1 MEILK
6 KKWQLL
12 LLSNI
17 KEYELMNILEVLV
30 NLFIRKKIKL
40 IIKLLKFKWKGFC
53 LLRSSV
59 FDLYDC

>member
-1 MEILK
+1 
-6 KKWQLL
+6 
-12 LLSNI
+12 
-17 KEYELMNILEVLV
+17 MNILEVLV

-40 IIKLLKFKWKGFC
+40 IKLLKFKWKGFC

>member
-1 MEILK
+1 
-6 KKWQLL
+6 
-12 LLSNI
+12 
-17 KEYELMNILEVLV
+17 MNILEVLV
-30 NLFIRKKIKL
+30 NLFIRNKIELL

>member
-1 MEILK
+1 
-6 KKWQLL
+6 
-12 LLSNI
+12 
-17 KEYELMNILEVLV
+17 MNILEVLV